1 MTQVGK
7 NIKIYRT
14 ALKMTQ
20 QELADKI
27 SVTRQTIS
35 GWEQG
40 RTEPDLESLERMSN
54 VLQVSVEELIYGKR
68 KSKEEI
74 KTDWK
79 KRLEIAFVW
88 VGISVV
94 WFIVCQKYVQLC
106 NANLIELDV
115 IDMFLWYDIF
125 KPLRFVLITIAVLSL
140 IRVNVNLYIPW
151 KGLRVVLLAAGVALV
166 TIYIAT
172 MAGTWFGDGRN
183 DLRLQMFWF
192 FSNIELYE
200 LEIIYVIPAICIYLG
215 VAGDLRKKRVRAPK
229 KMA

>member
-1 MTQVGK
+1 
-7 NIKIYRT
+7 
-14 ALKMTQ
+14 
-20 QELADKI
+20 
-27 SVTRQTIS
+27 
-35 GWEQG
+35 
-40 RTEPDLESLERMSN
+40 MSN

-192 FSNIELYE
+192 FGNIELYE